1 MKKFLT
7 IALFLL
13 ILFIFIQDS
22 TASTLPDEERLSNQ
36 YGLKAVRAPQ
46 AWNFSI
52 GNPNVY
58 VAVLD
63 SGIDFSH
70 PDLINNFAP
79 NYSKNIID
87 ESESCKDDDGHGTN
101 VAGIVGAFNQNGS
114 GVFGVSLKSKIIAF
128 KVLKSNG
135 QGKEDYAIKAL
146 KEVLKMVTDENNP
159 VKIAAVNLSLG
170 GNFDDKTPSEC
181 SNDNNEYWKILH
193 ELDAT
198 NKVVIVVAA
207 GNEGIEVGSATK
219 SDDPDKKLNEV
230 HEEKSENDPGGNN
243 IGYYPFSIFDSDG
256 KNYVPGQANGSL
268 YTAYVSSRHDTSVRT
283 SEELPD
289 ELISSITVKFND
301 SENLETLQDYLDNA
315 SEDKGPYTPVPVTC
329 EIKCEGDYTLPY
341 VEICGINLMPGV
353 FDKKAAN
360 NFDDLVSGDIDS
372 YFMYHSTSI
381 FPGEPYKFTFMVAPA
396 DVHLDDGIIF
406 SVEIPYE
413 EVVEEAD
420 TDGETPFEYSED
432 FEEDSG
438 DVTSGDDYILPGD
451 SGGGCKAQNSLPAC
465 LLILL
470 MPVLIFSKSIKSR

>member
-1 MKKFLT
+1 MPSYAFYTDNRLVIGEKYKIRVPLYNASFKDTGNFTVKLSYT
-7 IALFLL
+7 TDNDSKAAKTEIA
-13 ILFIFIQDS
+13 
-22 TASTLPDEERLSNQ
+22 TT
-36 YGLKAVRAPQ
+36 
-46 AWNFSI
+46 
-52 GNPNVY
+52 
-58 VAVLD
+58 
-63 SGIDFSH
+63 
-70 PDLINNFAP
+70 
-79 NYSKNIID
+79 
-87 ESESCKDDDGHGTN
+87 T
-101 VAGIVGAFNQNGS
+101 
-114 GVFGVSLKSKIIAF
+114 
-128 KVLKSNG
+128 
-135 QGKEDYAIKAL
+135 
-146 KEVLKMVTDENNP
+146 
-159 VKIAAVNLSLG
+159 LSLG
-170 GNFDDKTPSEC
+170 RWQNDK
-181 SNDNNEYWKILH
+181 DNNKGWAEFDWTPNIK
-193 ELDAT
+193 
-198 NKVVIVVAA
+198 A
-207 GNEGIEVGSATK
+207 GSYYFYVEI
-219 SDDPDKKLNEV
+219 DPDKKLNEV